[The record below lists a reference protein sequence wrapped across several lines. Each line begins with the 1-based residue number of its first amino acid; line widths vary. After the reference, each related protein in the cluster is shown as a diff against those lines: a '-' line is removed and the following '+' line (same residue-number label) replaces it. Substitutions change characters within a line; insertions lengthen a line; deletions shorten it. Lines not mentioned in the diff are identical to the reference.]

1 MKKDTHSENYRLVVF
16 EDTSCGF
23 SFLTKSTV
31 QTDKTISWSDGNEY
45 PLYKIEI
52 SDKSHP
58 YYTGQRTLVDTA
70 GRIEKFNKKYS
81 KKNS

>member
-31 QTDKTISWSDGNEY
+31 QTDKTIAWSDGNEY
-45 PLYKIEI
+45 P
-52 SDKSHP
+52 H
-58 YYTGQRTLVDTA
+58 
-70 GRIEKFNKKYS
+70 
-81 KKNS
+81 